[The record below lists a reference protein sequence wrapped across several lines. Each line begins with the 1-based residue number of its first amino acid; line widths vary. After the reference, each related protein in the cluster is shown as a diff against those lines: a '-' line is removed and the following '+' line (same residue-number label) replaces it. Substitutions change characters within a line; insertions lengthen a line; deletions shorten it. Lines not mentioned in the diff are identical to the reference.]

1 MRAMIPKQ
9 RAVKRAIIKK
19 KTAIKK
25 AKKVALKKLAK
36 KDPVAAACQAT
47 K

>member
-9 RAVKRAIIKK
+9 KAVKHAIMKK
-19 KTAIKK
+19 KTAIKH

-36 KDPVAAACQAT
+36 KDPVAAACSAT
-47 K
+47 H